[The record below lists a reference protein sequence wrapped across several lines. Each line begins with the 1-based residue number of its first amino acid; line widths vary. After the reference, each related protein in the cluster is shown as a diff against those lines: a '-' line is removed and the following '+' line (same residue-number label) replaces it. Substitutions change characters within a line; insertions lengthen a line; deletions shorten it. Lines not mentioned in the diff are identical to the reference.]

1 MLIVIAA
8 RLPYGV
14 DADHNR
20 ARADSDGECATGTVE
35 DFPRSQE
42 RPQQR
47 PEGQPG

>member
-8 RLPYGV
+8 RL
-14 DADHNR
+14 HTESTR
-20 ARADSDGECATGTVE
+20 TITERADSRGECATGTVE
-35 DFPRSQE
+35 EFPRSQE